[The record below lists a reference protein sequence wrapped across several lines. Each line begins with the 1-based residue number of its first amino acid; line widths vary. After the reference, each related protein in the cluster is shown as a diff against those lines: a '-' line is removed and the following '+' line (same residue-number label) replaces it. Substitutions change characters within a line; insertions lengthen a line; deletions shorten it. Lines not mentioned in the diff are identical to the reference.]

1 MGLFRRRGS
10 REEDDDRGQNLD
22 RSDPGYAAWFA
33 NVADAGSQPV
43 PYKRPL
49 TAPVYPQL
57 HSPTPD
63 YETDTG
69 WPLDAPSGDGW
80 LPADRIDEFESSYG
94 RSSASNGTNPHIS
107 PAEQLPPGP
116 PPTPQPTIPPRNVP
130 MTSPPKHHL
139 ESPSATRPYQGEAMS
154 NIDKILGELMRI
166 DGASGAAVVDADS
179 GMVLGMSGNPSF
191 SLEYAGA
198 GNSEVVRAK
207 LRTMSNLGITDT
219 LEDILITLSNQYHLI
234 RVLETPGLST
244 LFVYLVLDRARAN
257 LALARHKL
265 GEQTPKIEI

>member
-1 MGLFRRRGS
+1 
-10 REEDDDRGQNLD
+10 
-22 RSDPGYAAWFA
+22 
-33 NVADAGSQPV
+33 
-43 PYKRPL
+43 
-49 TAPVYPQL
+49 
-57 HSPTPD
+57 
-63 YETDTG
+63 
-69 WPLDAPSGDGW
+69 
-80 LPADRIDEFESSYG
+80 
-94 RSSASNGTNPHIS
+94 
-107 PAEQLPPGP
+107 
-116 PPTPQPTIPPRNVP
+116 
-130 MTSPPKHHL
+130 
-139 ESPSATRPYQGEAMS
+139 MS

-244 LFVYLVLDRARAN
+244 LFVYLVFGPRTCEPGTGPPQAGRTDTQDRNLTLPLPSRQCPVLANGEDRALFVPHRRLVNVAPAPI
-257 LALARHKL
+257 LR
-265 GEQTPKIEI
+265 Q